1 MDLEANLFSNL
12 SQLLPLIR
20 SAPGLKSLNLRFN
33 VITQIECAEPGTTCF
48 PKTLSSL
55 NLSFNRINN
64 WRQIAALNIV
74 FPGIRDLRISRN
86 PLYEQAAG
94 KIQAPEDEDYLD
106 ETSRYLLTVAHLPR
120 LVTLNY
126 ATITAADRLNAD
138 LYYISRARTKITKL
152 RETISGSEFEVAR
165 DKLLLEYPRWYEL
178 CDQYGESTNVFITE
192 QKKERWME
200 SRLISFTFLFTR
212 SEGSAPT
219 QKVLKIPR
227 TTDIYRLKGIVWKL
241 FGIPTPHV
249 RLIWE
254 TDVWDP
260 LEPDELSDG
269 EDDGGDEGR
278 EGYGGDTGES
288 DQKGHDQAK
297 WKRREVELVD
307 SPREVG
313 FWIEGRGAR
322 VRVERS

>member
-1 MDLEANLFSNL
+1 
-12 SQLLPLIR
+12 
-20 SAPGLKSLNLRFN
+20 
-33 VITQIECAEPGTTCF
+33 
-48 PKTLSSL
+48 
-55 NLSFNRINN
+55 
-64 WRQIAALNIV
+64 
-74 FPGIRDLRISRN
+74 
-86 PLYEQAAG
+86 
-94 KIQAPEDEDYLD
+94 
-106 ETSRYLLTVAHLPR
+106 
-120 LVTLNY
+120 
-126 ATITAADRLNAD
+126 
-138 LYYISRARTKITKL
+138 
-152 RETISGSEFEVAR
+152 
-165 DKLLLEYPRWYEL
+165 
-178 CDQYGESTNVFITE
+178 
-192 QKKERWME
+192 ME